1 MIKEKKINKIQFQKS
16 GAGNINARLNL
27 PIRWIRDMMGVT
39 EEDREVMISVTS
51 DNKIIIEKYKGG
63 IKNAMSEMW
72 K

>member
-51 DNKIIIEKYKGG
+51 DNKIIIEKYNKG
-63 IKNAMSEMW
+63 E
-72 K
+72 